1 MDHSHL
7 LERPAK
13 DDRPIRW
20 REPFGLSMDE
30 ADVDKLLRME
40 PFCNFSEE
48 AFPAMLPLRGIL
60 RNDTRIRRF
69 KKGQFVVREG
79 DYGNSAFLI
88 LEGRVRPILDSLPQ
102 ELLGRGTVKKRSMWN
117 TIARVFR
124 QSPYPESRPYSGA
137 ENIADKVKDAFFL
150 QDIPRVIDGR
160 ESVIVESGELF
171 GEIAALGRTPR
182 VATVIAEDD
191 DTTLLEIRWQ
201 GLRDIGRFAPE
212 WYAHVDDNYR
222 KHGLHSHLRAT
233 APIDRLTQDAQ
244 QYIAEQTRFL
254 RYGSFDWQHKFKR
267 DVKSMTLPERLKSEP
282 VVIKE
287 EDYLNGLYLVR
298 AGFVR
303 VTRNYNKG
311 EKTVAYLGK
320 GQSFGLHELV
330 HNHENDAAVGSRNTV
345 RALGYV
351 DILLIPTHV
360 VDEHIL
366 PALSQQERSQ
376 LSAEGGQRTGLTRET
391 NDLSSMMSGKS
402 EEINDGL
409 VEFILDHR
417 AINGTAAMLIDLDR
431 CTRCDDC
438 VRACASTHENNPRFI
453 RHGPATDGIQFTN
466 ACLHCIDPVC
476 MLECPTGAIHREE
489 DEGNILIND
498 YTCIGCASCAN
509 ACPYDNI
516 QMVPITDK
524 KGIPQ
529 YPVEIDS
536 SGKILRQKTWEE
548 PFMKA
553 TKCDLC
559 SGQKGGPACVN
570 ACPHDALVRTDMR
583 DLPGLVRWLNR

>member
-7 LERPAK
+7 LDRPAK
-13 DDRPIRW
+13 VDRPTRW
-20 REPFGLSMDE
+20 REPFGIGMDE
-30 ADVDKLLRME
+30 ADVDKLLLAE
-40 PFCNFSEE
+40 PFCNFREE
-48 AFPAMLPLRGIL
+48 AFPSMLPLRGIL

-88 LEGRVRPILDSLPQ
+88 LEGRVRPILDRLPRD
-102 ELLGRGTVKKRSMWN
+102 LLGRGSVSKRGIWN

-124 QSPYPESRPYSGA
+124 QSPYPESRPYSGGK
-137 ENIADKVKDAFFL
+137 NIADQVKDAIFL
-150 QDIPRVIDGR
+150 QDIPRVLDGR
-160 ESVIVESGELF
+160 ESVIVEQGELF

-191 DTTLLEIRWQ
+191 DTLLLEIRWQ

-233 APIDRLTQDAQ
+233 APIDRLTQEEQ

-254 RYGSFDWQHKFKR
+254 RYGSFDWQHEFKR
-267 DVKSMTLPERLKSEP
+267 QVKSMPLPERLNSEP

-287 EDYLNGLYLVR
+287 GDYLNGLYLVR

-303 VTRNYNKG
+303 VTRSYNKG

-320 GQSFGLHELV
+320 GQSFGLRELV
-330 HNHENDAAVGSRNTV
+330 YNSENDIAVSSRNTV

-366 PALSQQERSQ
+366 PALTSQERSK
-376 LSAEGGQRTGLTRET
+376 
-391 NDLSSMMSGKS
+391 LSSGIGEKVGVKKNSEDLHWMMHEKP
-402 EEINDGL
+402 EEISDDL

-417 AINGTAAMLIDLDR
+417 AINGTATMLIDLDR

-438 VRACASTHENNPRFI
+438 VRACASTHDNNPRFI
-453 RHGPATDGIQFTN
+453 RHGPATDGIQITN
-466 ACLHCIDPVC
+466 ACMHCIDPVC

-498 YTCIGCASCAN
+498 YTCIGCSSCAN

-516 QMVPITDK
+516 QMVPITDS
-524 KGIPQ
+524 KGMPQ
-529 YPVEIDS
+529 YPVEIS
-536 SGKILRQKTWEE
+536 ASGEISKQKTWEE
-548 PFMKA
+548 PFLKA

-583 DLPGLVRWLNR
+583 DLPALVSWINR